1 MFFKK
6 MQNNTIKKRL
16 DNILVCLGNKT
27 NTSNDIATLPFVD
40 DLVIYFVEETNH
52 GVFKTITIKD
62 LEKLNLPPEKLLEI
76 AKENFK
82 KKIFSIYQ
90 VIPLQEN
97 TQDEVIIPFDADVIV
112 EKGMYNFWTSLVL
125 FDEFMSKASPHS
137 LVKKWNKCYLAMPYR
152 TLLII
157 GNAESEHAQ
166 AEILR
171 LVNDYKST
179 DKKEL
184 LASGDFEA
192 ANRSISNNIYLLQDG
207 KLKTAI
213 INN

>member
-76 AKENFK
+76 KF
-82 KKIFSIYQ
+82 FPSI
-90 VIPLQEN
+90 
-97 TQDEVIIPFDADVIV
+97 
-112 EKGMYNFWTSLVL
+112 K
-125 FDEFMSKASPHS
+125 
-137 LVKKWNKCYLAMPYR
+137 
-152 TLLII
+152 
-157 GNAESEHAQ
+157 
-166 AEILR
+166 
-171 LVNDYKST
+171 
-179 DKKEL
+179 
-184 LASGDFEA
+184 
-192 ANRSISNNIYLLQDG
+192 
-207 KLKTAI
+207 
-213 INN
+213 